1 MLFYLKCSHWLRIA
15 CFSFSVRHRG
25 SPDRRP
31 SRRERRGRGRR
42 GRRKVLEALKSAT
55 CVFPEWR
62 QYWFL
67 KKKDFS
73 CFVFFEIFSLLPFLW
88 KNFQQK
94 ILSVL
99 LNYFLFIVNLD
110 VRSKNTIKRGQ
121 VAQNFKTEDHLA
133 KKAPNDEKEAEWKNG
148 PRLKEAQMSPQA

>member
-1 MLFYLKCSHWLRIA
+1 MFR
-15 CFSFSVRHRG
+15 V
-25 SPDRRP
+25 
-31 SRRERRGRGRR
+31 
-42 GRRKVLEALKSAT
+42 
-55 CVFPEWR
+55 
-62 QYWFL
+62 
-67 KKKDFS
+67 
-73 CFVFFEIFSLLPFLW
+73 FEIFSLLPFLW

-133 KKAPNDEKEAEWKNG
+133 KKAPNDEKEAE
-148 PRLKEAQMSPQA
+148 